1 MRWLKLKGRRKE
13 PKGGSGQ
20 TYVSASL
27 SSITSIW
34 TRRRPPQ
41 DYTVEGFPTLDLAIE
56 YARRVT
62 RDSLEQH
69 RKPDQTRGDLRQAW
83 YGFGE
88 SGSVIGSD
96 YHGRDELDFFIDHPA
111 IPEERDWQA
120 IRKP

>member
-1 MRWLKLKGRRKE
+1 MRWLKRKGRRKE
-13 PKGGSGQ
+13 PKGE
-20 TYVSASL
+20 TYTVL
-27 SSITSIW
+27 IVDNFHMD
-34 TRRRPPQ
+34 PEE
-41 DYTVEGFPTLDLAIE
+41 DYTVEGFPTPDLAIE

-69 RKPDQTRGDLRQAW
+69 RKNPDQTRESLRQAW